1 VLREECDFFHRRI
14 PYSTDR
20 AVNRL
25 CDERLRYAA
34 GDTFVLVGRA
44 RDDAITLLSHSD
56 VVPAVRDDW
65 AVDPFG
71 AEIRD
76 GYLHGRGTLDL
87 KGLAIAQLFALI
99 LLRRLSVPLR
109 RDVRL
114 LVLADEESGGEYG
127 AK

>member
-44 RDDAITLLSHSD
+44 RDDAITGFTESCARAFPDLYHTLRETLQA
-56 VVPAVRDDW
+56 PKEVR
-65 AVDPFG
+65 
-71 AEIRD
+71 R
-76 GYLHGRGTLDL
+76 
-87 KGLAIAQLFALI
+87 
-99 LLRRLSVPLR
+99 
-109 RDVRL
+109 
-114 LVLADEESGGEYG
+114 
-127 AK
+127 